1 MPRSNKGAPEPT
13 RDQGVTTNSDQDNEP
28 SPSAPPRTGASSA
41 AIRRHYDLSDEF
53 FQLWLDPLMIY
64 SCALYDGTADLA
76 TAQILKLDHHIEA
89 AGASGVGRV
98 LDIGCGWGGL
108 LNRLVAHAGVRQ
120 AVGLTLSRSQAAWA
134 RQRAQPGIEV
144 REESWRDHR
153 PAKPYDAIISIG
165 AFEHFV
171 HPGIDKA
178 AKLTAYRAF
187 FEWCAQSLVPG
198 GRLSLQTIAF
208 TQDPASDIRQRM
220 DFIADSIFP
229 ESELPCIWEPI
240 TAAEGPFELVALRN
254 DGDHYFLTLRQWE
267 RNLVARRPEASALV
281 GEEAFENVRQYLRIS
296 AAAYRY
302 HRLSLLRM
310 SFVRT
315 P

>member
-1 MPRSNKGAPEPT
+1 MPMPRNNKGAPEPT

-41 AIRRHYDLSDEF
+41 AIRRHYDLSDGF

-64 SCALYDGTADLA
+64 SCAHYDGTA
-76 TAQILKLDHHIEA
+76 
-89 AGASGVGRV
+89 
-98 LDIGCGWGGL
+98 
-108 LNRLVAHAGVRQ
+108 
-120 AVGLTLSRSQAAWA
+120 
-134 RQRAQPGIEV
+134 
-144 REESWRDHR
+144 
-153 PAKPYDAIISIG
+153 
-165 AFEHFV
+165 
-171 HPGIDKA
+171 
-178 AKLTAYRAF
+178 
-187 FEWCAQSLVPG
+187 
-198 GRLSLQTIAF
+198 
-208 TQDPASDIRQRM
+208 DPASDIRQRM

-240 TAAEGPFELVALRN
+240 AAAGGPFELVVLRN

-267 RNLVARRPEASALV
+267 RNLVARRAEASALV

-302 HRLSLLRM
+302 RRLSLLRM